1 MSENKKKEWLV
12 SGSKNK
18 KSRGYSKTYKSTE
31 KLEKELAKYNR
42 RIDQLKTIQIARQAE
57 LDLIRNDPNAWFASK
72 AWGKNVNK
80 QKEIDKR
87 KEELAAKVTRL
98 DILLM
103 KAEGGKITQ
112 GMFDYTRG
120 RLKKPG
126 EKSLLEKFE
135 LVKPNGEAYVVG
147 DDYIPTDEDRFTLI
161 ENIEDILD
169 DREFAKELRNADNTP
184 SPNFP
189 QITIQDP
196 NNKYKTIKIDK
207 QDYLEGTDFRNE
219 QQVIDNRLIE
229 ELKINQNQILNNSS
243 KSDLTKS
250 LTIES
255 VQNFDKFGYK

>member
-1 MSENKKKEWLV
+1 MSN
-12 SGSKNK
+12 

-31 KLEKELAKYNR
+31 KLEKELAKYYR

-57 LDLIRNDPNAWFASK
+57 LDLIRNDPDAWFASK
-72 AWGKNVNK
+72 TWGKYVNK
-80 QKEIDKR
+80 QEEINKR

-112 GMFDYTRG
+112 NMFDYKRG
-120 RLKKPG
+120 KLKGPG
-126 EKSLLEKFE
+126 EKSLIETFN
-135 LVKPNGEAYVVG
+135 LVKPNGDAYVVG
-147 DDYIPTDEDRFTLI
+147 DDYIPTDTDRFTMI

-169 DREFAKELRNADNTP
+169 DREFAEEIRNADDTP
-184 SPNFP
+184 NKNFP

-196 NNKYKTIKIDK
+196 NNKYKKIKIDK
-207 QDYLEGTDFRNE
+207 QDYLEGTDFRDE
-219 QQVIDNRLIE
+219 QQVLDNRLIE
-229 ELKINQNQILNNSS
+229 ELKIKQNQLLNNSS